1 MKSIYIKPIFTFMRR
16 SKLSYILILLI
27 LFVTVSC
34 SKKEAEIQNIKKK
47 SQELEMSI
55 AYKEALDKLE
65 INDTYNAA
73 QKFLE
78 AELLFPQSSWAPQS
92 ALMASYS
99 YYIQNY
105 YSEAVSNLNRFLK
118 MYPKNENVVYA
129 HYLIGI
135 CYYEMIEDEKRDI
148 NPILKSKEKFE
159 LIIESYPN
167 TDFALDSKFKLDLIN
182 DILAS
187 KEMYLA
193 RHYQKKNKWIA
204 AINRYNNIIENY
216 NETIFI
222 EEALHR
228 LVEINYQLGL
238 IEESEKFAK
247 VLGYN
252 YQSGEWYKKSY
263 KIFNKDYEER
273 DSGKI
278 KKNKKGVIE
287 KFRKLFD

>member
-1 MKSIYIKPIFTFMRR
+1 MPR

-27 LFVTVSC
+27 MLVAVSC

-65 INDTYNAA
+65 LNDTYNAA

-118 MYPKNENVVYA
+118 TYPKNENVVYA

-159 LIIESYPN
+159 LIIKNYPN

-204 AINRYNNIIENY
+204 AINRYNNIVENY

-263 KIFNKDYEER
+263 KVFNKEYKEKDP
-273 DSGKI
+273 GKI